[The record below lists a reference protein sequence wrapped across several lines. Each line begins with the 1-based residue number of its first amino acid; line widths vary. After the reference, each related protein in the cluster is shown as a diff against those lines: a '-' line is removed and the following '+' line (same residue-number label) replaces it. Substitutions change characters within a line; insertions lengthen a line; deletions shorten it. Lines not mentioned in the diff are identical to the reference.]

1 MKKDL
6 INPDILHKDIRDIP
20 IPFNLWT
27 EFKNFAFKGN
37 LIDLA
42 LAVVLG
48 GAFSAVINSLVKNV
62 VMPVLSYVLPEDQSY
77 RNWTLGKVEVGAFLG
92 ELVNFLIIA
101 LALFIVM
108 VKVLGAMR
116 KSAPPPVTT
125 RECPFCISAIP
136 LKATRCAHCT
146 SEVAP
151 VQT

>member
-20 IPFNLWT
+20 IPFSLWT

-125 RECPFCISAIP
+125 RECPFCVSAIP

-146 SEVAP
+146 SEVTP
-151 VQT
+151 VQA